1 MIRVI
6 SIVGKSNSGKTTLLE
21 KLIPELKR
29 RGYRVATVKHDTHGF
44 EIDQPGKDTWRLAK
58 AGADAVVISS
68 SDKLA
73 LIRRVLREQSLEEI
87 ATLVG
92 DVDIILTEGYKRGPA
107 PKIEVSRRAVSTE
120 LLCTA
125 DELVAIASDQRFPL
139 PVPQFALDDAGG
151 LADLLEAR
159 FLQGARSKTGGP
171 VSSERP

>member
-1 MIRVI
+1 VI
-6 SIVGKSNSGKTTLLE
+6 PVVSIVGKSNSGKTTLLE

-44 EIDQPGKDTWRLAK
+44 EVDRPGKDTWRLAQ

-73 LIRRVLREQSLEEI
+73 LIKRVAREQSLAEI
-87 ATLVG
+87 AALVG
-92 DVDIILTEGYKRGPA
+92 EADIVLTEGYKRGPA
-107 PKIEVSRRAVSTE
+107 PKIEVSRRAISTE

-139 PVPQFALDDAGG
+139 PVPQFALDDAAG
-151 LADLLEAR
+151 LADVLEER
-159 FLQGARSKTGGP
+159 FLKAARRRDAGEP
-171 VSSERP
+171 E